1 MSTKFFTN
9 EGDNTLLNKFA
20 GVFKHNPDIE
30 FFDALVGYFY
40 ASGYFSI
47 RPYLDDV
54 PNIRILVGINVDELI
69 AKFQTKGLLF
79 KGDAQQTIDLFLRGI
94 KQDIQTSAYERKVE
108 HGILQFVEDIAT
120 QKIEIRAHPEKNLH
134 AKIYIFRPEPF
145 NEHKSGHVI
154 TGSSNLTEAGLG
166 KTESANYE
174 FNVLLSEYDDVQ
186 FATGEF
192 EKLWKES
199 VSILPVEIGKL
210 KKETFLNTDFSPYE
224 VYIKFLIEYFGSSIE
239 FDPNSVSD
247 LPKGFMKLS
256 YQVDAVNQGFELLR
270 RHNGFFLADVVGL
283 GKTVIAALIAKKFF
297 YTNGYPSHV
306 SKTLIVLPPALK
318 DNWQETLDKF
328 GLHNFKIITNG
339 SLHKIKNPRSYD
351 LIIVDEAHKFRNDTA
366 EAYDALQRLCKSP
379 TLQQLPDGSFAQK
392 KIILVS
398 ATPLNNRPEDIRNLV
413 FLFQDGKDST
423 LEISNLQSFFNQC
436 SDAYKKAMKKASLK
450 EAQIITGEI
459 YTLMREKVIKPLTVR
474 RTRTDLLEND
484 EYATDLTKQGIVFPT
499 VLPPEKILYQMDA
512 PLEKLYDR
520 TMDVLRGVDNGLTYS
535 RYRAIEFLVPDKKA
549 LYSNADL
556 LSSQLAK
563 IMRILLVKRIDS
575 SFYAFKESLGR
586 FLRATEAMVSM
597 FENGRIYIAPNLRVT
612 DYIVDERED
621 ELIEL
626 INEKRYT
633 DPTIQECTP
642 ADFEPELLDGLKH
655 DQALLAELVMR
666 WDRIDYDPKMNTFIE
681 YINNTLFDPARN
693 PTKKL
698 VVFSESK
705 DTTNHIYRSL
715 KQYGLDK
722 ILCID
727 AGNRQ
732 AMRTAIKQNFDANIL
747 KSDYRN
753 AYNIII
759 TTEVLAEG
767 VNLHR
772 ANSIVHYDTPW
783 NSTRLM
789 QRIGRLNRI
798 GSQSAEIH
806 NYIFYPTAKVDDDI
820 ALNKR
825 AVMKLQAFHS
835 ALGEDSQIYSLDE
848 LVDNFGLFEKNLKE
862 ERDEHLVYLMAL
874 RKFKEL
880 HPEKFRYIKN
890 MPLRAR
896 TGRRD
901 KTKAL
906 TTLCFIRNRRRDA
919 FYFVKQNGELD
930 ELTFV
935 ECARQFKAEPP
946 EAGIPLHDQHHQQV
960 TSAVQDFADKLSEEA
975 IGTKGVDVHQGP
987 NEKKALSFLSLFSK
1001 LPETSEQE
1009 RFKIDAAMKAIK
1021 LARFQKLQRDIN
1033 KLQKNL
1039 KKVKMNNAE
1048 VIDALMNIIN
1058 RYPLEELD
1066 ESSIKPVTIQQL
1078 REMKPEIIIS
1088 ESFHG
1093 RARTS
1098 RDEHRPTRTNTAS
1111 QPSAGPSRSQQ
1122 VRASPCQS
1130 LPSLP
1135 VPASP
1140 CKPLPVRDRPCQS
1153 VIVPAG
1159 P

>member
-1 MSTKFFTN
+1 LSTKFFTN
-9 EGDNTLLNKFA
+9 EGDNTLLKKFA

-54 PNIRILVGINVDELI
+54 PNIRILVGINVDDLVAEY
-69 AKFQTKGLLF
+69 QTKGLLF
-79 KGDAQQTIDLFLRGI
+79 KGDARETIDLFLRGI
-94 KQDIQTSAYERKVE
+94 KQDIQRSSYERKIE
-108 HGILQFVEDIAT
+108 EGILQFVEDIAT
-120 QKIEIRAHPEKNLH
+120 KKIEIRAHPEKNLH

-166 KTESANYE
+166 RTESSNYE
-174 FNVLLSEYDDVQ
+174 FNVLLSEYDDVK
-186 FATGEF
+186 FASSEF

-199 VSILPVEIGKL
+199 ISILPVEIGRL
-210 KKETFLNTDFSPYE
+210 KKETFLNNEFTPYE
-224 VYIKFLIEYFGSSIE
+224 IYIKFLIEYFGTSIE
-239 FDPNSVSD
+239 FDPSSVSD
-247 LPKGFMKLS
+247 LPKGFMRLS

-306 SKTLIVLPPALK
+306 SKTLIVVPPALK
-318 DNWQETLDKF
+318 ENWQETLDNF
-328 GLHNFKIITNG
+328 GLHNYTIITNG
-339 SLHKIKNPRSYD
+339 SLHKIANPRSYD

-366 EAYDALQRLCKSP
+366 EAYDALQRICKSP
-379 TLQQLPDGSFAQK
+379 TLHQLPDGSFVQK
-392 KIILVS
+392 KVILVS
-398 ATPLNNRPEDIRNLV
+398 ATPLNNRPDDIRNLV

-436 SDAYKKAMKKASLK
+436 SDAYKKAMKKTSVR
-450 EAQIITGEI
+450 EAQKITGEL
-459 YTLMREKVIKPLTVR
+459 YTVIREKVIKPLTVR
-474 RTRTDLLEND
+474 RTRTDLD
-484 EYATDLTKQGIVFPT
+484 ETKEYKADLDKQGIVFPK

-512 PLEKLYDR
+512 SLEKLYDD
-520 TMDVLRGVDNGLTYS
+520 TMDILRGINDGLTYN
-535 RYRAIEFLVPDKKA
+535 RYRAIEFLVPDKKI

-586 FLRATEAMVSM
+586 FQRATEAMVTM
-597 FENGRIYIAPNLRVT
+597 FKNGRIYIAPNLRVT
-612 DYIVDERED
+612 DYIVDDRED
-621 ELIEL
+621 ELIGL
-626 INEKRYT
+626 INERVDT
-633 DPTIQECTP
+633 DPTIQECSP
-642 ADFEPELLDGLKH
+642 ADFEPQLLDGLKH
-655 DQALLAELVMR
+655 DQALLEELVER
-666 WDRIDYDPKMNTFIE
+666 WGQIDYDPKMDTFVE

-693 PTKKL
+693 PAKKL

-705 DTTNHIYRSL
+705 DTTAHIHKSL
-715 KQYGLDK
+715 KQHGLDK

-732 AMRTAIKQNFDANIL
+732 AMRKAIKQNFDANAPHSEQ
-747 KSDYRN
+747 KNDFS
-753 AYNIII
+753 III
-759 TTEVLAEG
+759 TTEILAEG

-772 ANSIVHYDTPW
+772 ANSVVHYDTPW

-798 GSQSAEIH
+798 GSHSAEIH
-806 NYIFYPTAKVDDDI
+806 NYIFYPTAKVNDDI
-820 ALNKR
+820 ALQKR
-825 AVMKLQAFHS
+825 AIMKLQAFHS

-848 LVDNFGLFEKNLKE
+848 LVDNFGLFDASLKE
-862 ERDEHLVYLMAL
+862 ERDEHLIYLMEL
-874 RKFKEL
+874 RKFKEKY
-880 HPEKFRYIKN
+880 PDQFRFIKN

-906 TTLCFIRNRRRDA
+906 TTICFIRNKRRDA
-919 FYFVKQNGELD
+919 FYFVKESGELN

-946 EAGIPLHDQHHQQV
+946 EAGIPLHENHHRQV
-960 TSAVQDFADKLSEEA
+960 SSAVQDFADKLSEEA
-975 IGTKGVDVHQGP
+975 IGIKGVDVHQGP
-987 NEKKALSFLSLFSK
+987 NEKKALSFLSLFPRLK
-1001 LPETSEQE
+1001 ETSEQE
-1009 RFKIDAAMKAIK
+1009 RFKIEEAMKAIK
-1021 LARFQKLQRDIN
+1021 LARFQQMQRDIN

-1039 KKVKMNNAE
+1039 KKVRMNNAE
-1048 VIDALMNIIN
+1048 VIDALMKILN

-1066 ESSIKPVTIQQL
+1066 ESNFRPATIQQL
-1078 REMKPEIIIS
+1078 QEMKPEIIIS
-1088 ESFHG
+1088 ESFDG
-1093 RARTS
+1093 G
-1098 RDEHRPTRTNTAS
+1098 TRTNTDGHGR
-1111 QPSAGPSRSQQ
+1111 AGTNTDEHSKR
-1122 VRASPCQS
+1122 
-1130 LPSLP
+1130 
-1135 VPASP
+1135 VP
-1140 CKPLPVRDRPCQS
+1140 DRP
-1153 VIVPAG
+1153 
-1159 P
+1159 